1 VDFAY
6 IYACV
11 RYDIC
16 QIIFASFGR
25 FLRTFWE
32 LSEVLAS
39 PSVVVVEK
47 SDNRIVVEF
56 SNIPRQYINAL
67 RRLAISEVP
76 TLAIDDVVILEN
88 SSVMHDE
95 AVAHRLGLIP
105 LRTDPGRFVM
115 PHECDC
121 GSTLGCAKC
130 RVLLVL
136 DAEATD
142 KTKVVTS
149 GEMVSEDEMVK
160 PVSKDIPVVVLAP
173 SQKLKFEAYARLGI
187 GKQHAKWQPTSAAV
201 VKDGKNES
209 ETVLIIET
217 NGALTAEE
225 ILKESTERLQ
235 SKIKNF
241 KQVIGALK
249 IPKSA

>member
-1 VDFAY
+1 M
-6 IYACV
+6 
-11 RYDIC
+11 
-16 QIIFASFGR
+16 
-25 FLRTFWE
+25 
-32 LSEVLAS
+32 AS
-39 PSVVVVEK
+39 PSVEVVEK
-47 SDNRIVVEF
+47 SDNKIVVKF
-56 SNIPRQYINAL
+56 TNIPRQYVNSL

-149 GEMVSEDEMVK
+149 GEMKSEDEMVK
-160 PVSKDIPVVVLAP
+160 PVSKDIPIIALAP
-173 SQKLKFEAYARLGI
+173 SQKLKFEAYARLGT

-201 VKDGKNES
+201 VKDGKDES
-209 ETVLIIET
+209 EIILLIES

-225 ILKESTERLQ
+225 ILKESMERMQ
-235 SKIKNF
+235 SEIKNF
-241 KQVIGALK
+241 KQVVGSLK

>member
-1 VDFAY
+1 
-6 IYACV
+6 
-11 RYDIC
+11 
-16 QIIFASFGR
+16 
-25 FLRTFWE
+25 
-32 LSEVLAS
+32 LAS
-39 PSVVVVEK
+39 PSVKVVEK
-47 SDNRIVVEF
+47 SNERIVVKF
-56 SNIPRQYINAL
+56 NNIPRQYVNAL

-142 KTKVVTS
+142 KTKVVMS
-149 GEMVSEDEMVK
+149 GEMVSEDETAK

-201 VKDGKNES
+201 VKDDKDES
-209 ETVLIIET
+209 EIILVIET

-225 ILKESTERLQ
+225 ILKEASERLQ
-235 SKIKNF
+235 SKLKNF
-241 KQVIGALK
+241 KQGIGSLK
-249 IPKSA
+249 IPKNA

>member
-1 VDFAY
+1 M
-6 IYACV
+6 
-11 RYDIC
+11 
-16 QIIFASFGR
+16 
-25 FLRTFWE
+25 
-32 LSEVLAS
+32 AS
-39 PSVVVVEK
+39 PSVDVIEK
-47 SDNRIVVEF
+47 SPERIVVKF
-56 SNIPRQYINAL
+56 NNVPRQYVNSL

-76 TLAIDDVVILEN
+76 TLSIDDVVMLEN

-121 GSTLGCAKC
+121 KSTLGCSKC

-136 DAEATD
+136 DSEATD

-149 GEMVSEDEMVK
+149 GELVSEDELVK
-160 PVSKDIPVVVLAP
+160 PVSKEIPIIVLAP
-173 SQKLKFEAYARLGI
+173 NQKLKFEAYARLGT
-187 GKQHAKWQPTSAAV
+187 GKDHAKWQPTSAAV
-201 VKDGKNES
+201 VKDGKDENEIIL
-209 ETVLIIET
+209 VLES

-225 ILKESTERLQ
+225 ILVASVEKLA
-235 SKIKNF
+235 SKVKNF
-241 KQVIGALK
+241 KQITSSLK

>member
-1 VDFAY
+1 M
-6 IYACV
+6 
-11 RYDIC
+11 
-16 QIIFASFGR
+16 
-25 FLRTFWE
+25 
-32 LSEVLAS
+32 AS
-39 PSVVVVEK
+39 PSVKVIEK
-47 SDNRIVVEF
+47 SNERIVVQF
-56 SNIPRQYINAL
+56 NNIPRQYVNAL

-95 AVAHRLGLIP
+95 ALAHRLGLIP
-105 LRTDPGRFVM
+105 LRTDPKRFVM

-121 GSTLGCAKC
+121 GSALGCSKC

-149 GEMVSEDEMVK
+149 AELVSDDETVK

-173 SQKLKFEAYARLGI
+173 SQKLKFEAYARLGT
-187 GKQHAKWQPTSAAV
+187 GKSHAKWQPAPVAV
-201 VKDGKNES
+201 VKDGKDENEIIL
-209 ETVLIIET
+209 VIET

-225 ILKESTERLQ
+225 ILRESAERLH
-235 SKIKNF
+235 SKIKGF
-241 KQVIGALK
+241 KHVVDSLK

>member
-1 VDFAY
+1 M
-6 IYACV
+6 
-11 RYDIC
+11 
-16 QIIFASFGR
+16 
-25 FLRTFWE
+25 
-32 LSEVLAS
+32 AS
-39 PSVVVVEK
+39 PSVEVVEK
-47 SDNRIVVEF
+47 SNERIVVKF
-56 SNIPRQYINAL
+56 NNIPRHYVNAL
-67 RRLAISEVP
+67 RRLSIGEVP
-76 TLAIDDVVILEN
+76 TLAVDDVVILEN

-149 GEMVSEDEMVK
+149 GEMVSEDETVK
-160 PVSKDIPVVVLAP
+160 PVSKDIPIVVLAP

-201 VKDGKNES
+201 VKDGKD
-209 ETVLIIET
+209 ETEIILMIET

-225 ILKESTERLQ
+225 ILKESLERMQ

-241 KQVIGALK
+241 KQVMGSLK
-249 IPKSA
+249 ISKSA